1 MSSLK
6 FGQKEV
12 VSKKFHKK
20 RHITSIDVVL
30 TMLCYLIESYVI
42 IVRIG
47 GIL

>member
-12 VSKKFHKK
+12 VSKKFG
-20 RHITSIDVVL
+20 IDIVL